1 MARNKYV
8 QILFKLRYWNVIA
21 SAASPL
27 ESSPDPGHS
36 RPGMDPAGTLRL
48 LPLMNLLS
56 RVLQWCYYLQ
66 VLAMRHLETLHMAM
80 DDVLGCVW

>member
-1 MARNKYV
+1 
-8 QILFKLRYWNVIA
+8 
-21 SAASPL
+21 
-27 ESSPDPGHS
+27 
-36 RPGMDPAGTLRL
+36 MDPAGTLRL